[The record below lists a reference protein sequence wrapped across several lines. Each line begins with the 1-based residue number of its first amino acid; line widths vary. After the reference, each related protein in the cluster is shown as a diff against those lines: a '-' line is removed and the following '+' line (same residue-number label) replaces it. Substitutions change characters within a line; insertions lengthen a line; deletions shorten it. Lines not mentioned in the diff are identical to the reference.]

1 MSRAALLVVA
11 AALVIAGAG
20 CSATAG
26 TARPDHRT
34 RVVAAFYPLQ
44 YVTEQVGG
52 DRVAVTNL
60 VKPGAEPHDL
70 ELQPKQI
77 AQLSDADLVV
87 YLRGF
92 QPSVDEG
99 VDQEAPKKSI
109 DVATVTTL
117 HDAPAG
123 GEEKGKDPHI
133 WLDPTRLHVIASAV
147 AQRLAT
153 LNPDDRDAIL
163 DRADTLMNKLMALDR
178 EYSAGLANCQ
188 RHEIVTSHAAFGYLA
203 ERYHLT
209 QVPIT
214 GITPDEDPTPQQFA
228 EVVQKAR
235 ASGATTVFFETLVSP
250 KIARTLATTVGAKAE
265 VLDPLE
271 GLEPGSTGDYLSV
284 MRSNLATLRT
294 ALGCS

>member
-1 MSRAALLVVA
+1 MNRATLLATA

-20 CSATAG
+20 CSTDTG
-26 TARPDHRT
+26 TARPDRGT
-34 RVVAAFYPLQ
+34 QAVAAFYPLQ
-44 YVTEQVGG
+44 YVTEQIGG
-52 DRVAVTNL
+52 DRVGVTNL

-70 ELQPKQI
+70 ELQPRQL

-99 VDQEAPKKSI
+99 VDREAANRSI

-117 HDAPAG
+117 RDAPAG
-123 GEEKGKDPHI
+123 GETKGKDPHI
-133 WLDPTRLHVIASAV
+133 WLDPTRLQAIAGAV
-147 AQRLAT
+147 SLRLAK

-163 DRADTLMNKLMALDR
+163 DRADALTNKLTELDR
-178 EYSAGLANCQ
+178 EYAAGLANCQ

-214 GITPDEDPTPQQFA
+214 GINADEDPTPQQFA
-228 EVVQKAR
+228 EVVRKAR
-235 ASGATTVFFETLVSP
+235 ASRATTVFFEALVSP

-265 VLDPLE
+265 VLDPIE